1 MEPTKMNSTQN
12 RPIRAINKCVRVH
25 ADDVFLLGDLQIP
38 ERATSLVIF
47 SCCSG
52 RSRNN
57 PRNLHAARLI
67 REKGIGTL
75 VCDLLNEDEELEDEA
90 TEAYRHDAEF
100 LARRLIAV
108 TKWVASAPDTRDL
121 QIGFFGACAGGAA
134 AFIAAAK
141 LHETVAA
148 IVTRGARTDLAAKAL
163 PRVKC
168 PTLLVVGEDDTVGM
182 ELNREALPHLE
193 CRKELKVLPGASHLF
208 GEPHKLEE
216 MAMLGAEWFL
226 RHLQG
231 PATD

>member
-1 MEPTKMNSTQN
+1 MNSIQN
-12 RPIRAINKCVRVH
+12 RPVRAINQCVRIH
-25 ADDVFLLGDLQIP
+25 AEDAFLLGDLQIP

-67 REKGIGTL
+67 REKGIGTFI
-75 VCDLLNEDEELEDEA
+75 CDLLNEEEELEDEA

-100 LARRLIAV
+100 LARRLMAV

-121 QIGFFGACAGGAA
+121 HLGYLGACAGGAA
-134 AFIAAAK
+134 ALIAAARM
-141 LHETVAA
+141 HEKIGA
-148 IVTRGARTDLAAKAL
+148 IVTRGARTDLASKAL

-168 PTLLVVGEDDTVGM
+168 PTLLVVGEDDTVGL

-193 CRKELKVLPGASHLF
+193 CLKELKVVPGASHLF

-216 MAMLGAEWFL
+216 MAMLGADWFL
-226 RHLQG
+226 CHLTG
-231 PATD
+231 PELD